1 MYVYYKQKEIDDLAK
16 VEAVNEILK
25 ELFYGLP
32 ATRSTVLT
40 REDWLEILS
49 GATAFKEVYINAF
62 MKQHFTEAD
71 LKRFVYCICCPEEVQ
86 SVGEYYT
93 EQLGDIRF
101 RPDVVE
107 FAPNGLP
114 QISADKIK
122 DLYPR
127 WYCVE
132 VADLKDE
139 QIRESKDIAQK
150 YGTPENF
157 RYACKHIYNAD
168 TFIPRPGF
176 RWTFTTE
183 GTRKAVVTF
192 TETDYYQDMA
202 KRKLNL

>member
-1 MYVYYKQKEIDDLAK
+1 MYVYYQQKEIDDLAK
-16 VEAVNEILK
+16 VEIINEILK

-32 ATRSTVLT
+32 AVQNTVLS

-49 GATAFKEVYINAF
+49 GATSFREVYIHAY
-62 MKQHFTEAD
+62 MKQHFDEAD
-71 LKRFVYCICCPEEVQ
+71 LKRFVYCICCPDVVQ

-93 EQLGDIRF
+93 EKLGDIRF

-107 FAPNGLP
+107 FGRNGLP

-132 VADLKDE
+132 VAELNQE
-139 QIRESKDIAQK
+139 QIREKKDIAEK

-176 RWTFTTE
+176 RWTYTTD
-183 GTRKAVVTF
+183 GVRKAVVTF
-192 TETDYYQDMA
+192 EAEDYYQDMA

>member
-1 MYVYYKQKEIDDLAK
+1 MYVYYKQKEIDDLK
-16 VEAVNEILK
+16 KLEAVNEILK

-32 ATRSTVLT
+32 AVRSTVLT
-40 REDWLEILS
+40 REEWLEILS
-49 GATAFKEVYINAF
+49 GAASFREVYINAY
-62 MKQHFTEAD
+62 MKQHFPEAD
-71 LKRFVYCICCPEEVQ
+71 LKRFVYCICCPDAVQ

-101 RPDVVE
+101 RPDVIV

-132 VADLKDE
+132 VAELKDA
-139 QIRESKDIAQK
+139 QIRESKDIAEK

-157 RYACKHIYNAD
+157 GAVQ
-168 TFIPRPGF
+168 FF
-176 RWTFTTE
+176 R
-183 GTRKAVVTF
+183 G
-192 TETDYYQDMA
+192 
-202 KRKLNL
+202 